1 MENKQAFLL
10 KAKSVRQTKTG
21 EPRDL
26 GIYTIAVYN
35 DGGWEAM
42 DFMMEGAQKADRFL
56 GMLGQG
62 PLRCLVDF
70 KISKNF
76 ETGQARLALNS
87 LDLAKQG

>member
-42 DFMMEGAQKADRFL
+42 DFMIFGYV
-56 GMLGQG
+56 G
-62 PLRCLVDF
+62 
-70 KISKNF
+70 
-76 ETGQARLALNS
+76 TGSFTVFGGFQN
-87 LDLAKQG
+87 